1 MTWMDFCGLSRSVSW
16 GTLEPYSLA
25 CNIMSTLTRLYR
37 HGLLTGFKRRYYRL
51 SETMEQGTTAWDDG
65 ERDAF
70 YCAVLEDA
78 CRLLEDAAARHGYVF
93 ETEEGDGASYV
104 LRPTEKRMP
113 IVRRFYG

>member
-37 HGLLTGFKRRYYRL
+37 NGLLTGFKRRYYL
-51 SETMEQGTTAWDDG
+51 LLHDMECAPPLDY
-65 ERDAF
+65 EKRDN
-70 YCAVLEDA
+70 YYLAVLEDA

-104 LRPTEKRMP
+104 LRPTEKRLP
-113 IVRRFYG
+113 FVRRFYG